1 LERCPGSLRGE
12 AGGGFVK
19 HGVEMVIPS
28 SCLPQ
33 VKGGTQG
40 GFLGTED
47 TLIGISHFSLLLMI
61 SAAERRRK
69 KKKPT
74 SVIRLIWFKTPSR
87 F

>member
-1 LERCPGSLRGE
+1 
-12 AGGGFVK
+12 
-19 HGVEMVIPS
+19 MVIPS